1 MEVTIMGKMHRAQIL
16 IDAEQ
21 HQSLAEIARQEG
33 TSISEIVRRAV
44 HRWLAE
50 RHEEQVL
57 RSQMDALQEIGRHR
71 QAILDRRAG
80 KPLEIDL
87 VELIEQMREERNG
100 ELITGSLSHRR

>member
-1 MEVTIMGKMHRAQIL
+1 
-16 IDAEQ
+16 
-21 HQSLAEIARQEG
+21 
-33 TSISEIVRRAV
+33 
-44 HRWLAE
+44 
-50 RHEEQVL
+50 L

-87 VELIEQMREERNG
+87 VELIEQMREERDG